1 MDEEKDRY
9 EKQMEKMRAEKR
21 LSLAPR
27 SSAPPSY
34 VPRSS
39 APPSYAPPSYAESQ
53 QINKNKKG

>member
-34 VPRSS
+34 
-39 APPSYAPPSYAESQ
+39 AESQ